1 MTQALKVGIFATIVL
16 LLLAW
21 FVLKIEDLNP
31 FAPKGR
37 VIYAVFDSVAGLDDR
52 SAVRVAG
59 VRVGTVDGIDLA
71 DDHRRARVRLRL
83 DEPLGLTEGTF
94 ARISNLGLLG
104 DKYVELVPG
113 LPERPPLPE
122 EAVIPGVTPPGFDD
136 AMATLNE
143 VAESIRRVADPLA
156 AGLSGEGPPTPI
168 SRLIGNLEATSAE
181 IRLLIEGNRGELE
194 ATMRNFESFS
204 AALARE
210 LPPLV
215 ARMEAL
221 LAQVDAVV
229 AENRGAL
236 GESSQNVAELTREL
250 RGASRDLSTIAG
262 RLERGEG
269 TIGKL
274 LTSEEAHD
282 ELVATLDSVQS
293 GVGQLSDTLGRVQK
307 LRLDLDLHGFYLPS
321 EEESL
326 GSLGLTILPTEESNK
341 LYRIALSQTPHG
353 DTRTK
358 TEEITVTNP
367 DGTTETTVIETFVRE
382 DEAVLSALLGLRLD
396 NDARL
401 WAGLV
406 EESFGVQVEYP
417 FLERRLWLDLAA
429 FDFDRPDDLAPHLRL
444 SGRYHLTDN
453 LYVVGGYDDPL
464 EGERDSLFLGGGL
477 RWTDDNLKYLLGSL
491 PLGGL

>member
-31 FAPKGR
+31 FAPQGR
-37 VIYAVFDSVAGLDDR
+37 VIDAVFESIAGLDDR
-52 SAVRVAG
+52 SAVRIAG
-59 VRVGTVDGIDLA
+59 VRVGTVDGIELA
-71 DDHRRARVRLRL
+71 DDNRRARVHLRL

-113 LPERPPLPE
+113 PPEAALLPEV
-122 EAVIPGVTPPGFDD
+122 AVIPGMTMPGFDD

-143 VAESIRRVADPLA
+143 VANSIRRVADPLA

-181 IRLLIEGNRGELE
+181 IRLLVEGNRGQLD
-194 ATMRNFESFS
+194 ATIANFETFS

-236 GESSQNVAELTREL
+236 GESAQNVAELTGEL
-250 RGASRDLSTIAG
+250 RGASRDLSAIAG

-269 TIGKL
+269 TIGQL
-274 LTSEEAHD
+274 LTSDEAHD
-282 ELVATLDSVQS
+282 ELVATLGSVQS
-293 GVGQLSDTLGRVQK
+293 GVGKLSDTLGRVDK
-307 LRLDLDLHGFYLPS
+307 LRLDLDLGGFYLPS
-321 EEESL
+321 AEESH
-326 GSLGLTILPTEESNK
+326 GSLGLTLIPSEDSDK

-358 TEEITVTNP
+358 TEEALLSDIINPNGAIDANYLSYTVATANGQILNGLIASETASALTLLRAEGQSDTVLKRDVEEIRSDGVSLMPEGIEQDITVDQMADLLDYLKNWRYM
-367 DGTTETTVIETFVRE
+367 DG
-382 DEAVLSALLGLRLD
+382 AVPVDG
-396 NDARL
+396 
-401 WAGLV
+401 
-406 EESFGVQVEYP
+406 
-417 FLERRLWLDLAA
+417 
-429 FDFDRPDDLAPHLRL
+429 
-444 SGRYHLTDN
+444 GR
-453 LYVVGGYDDPL
+453 
-464 EGERDSLFLGGGL
+464 
-477 RWTDDNLKYLLGSL
+477 
-491 PLGGL
+491 

>member
-37 VIYAVFDSVAGLDDR
+37 VIHAVFDSIAGLDDR
-52 SAVRVAG
+52 SAVRIAG

-71 DDHRRARVRLRL
+71 DDNRRASVRLRL
-83 DEPLGLTEGTF
+83 DEALGLTEGTS

-113 LPERPPLPE
+113 PPEAALLPE
-122 EAVIPGVTPPGFDD
+122 EAVIPGFSPPGFDD

-204 AALARE
+204 GDLARE

-221 LAQVDAVV
+221 LGQVDAVV

-321 EEESL
+321 AEESL
-326 GSLGLTILPTEESNK
+326 GSLGMTILPTEESNK

-406 EESFGVQVEYP
+406 EESFGVQVEVP
-417 FLERRLWLDLAA
+417 FLARRLWLDLEA

>member
-16 LLLAW
+16 LLLGW

-31 FAPKGR
+31 FAPEGR
-37 VIYAVFDSVAGLDDR
+37 EIHAVFESVAGLDDR
-52 SAVRVAG
+52 SAVRIAG

-71 DDHRRARVRLRL
+71 GDNRRARVRLRL
-83 DEPLGLTEGTF
+83 DQPLGLSEGTF
-94 ARISNLGLLG
+94 ARITSLGLLG

-113 LPERPPLPE
+113 PPGAPPLPD
-122 EAVIPGVTPPGFDD
+122 EATIPGVTTPGFDD

-181 IRLLIEGNRGELE
+181 IRLLIEANRGELE
-194 ATMRNFESFS
+194 ATIANFETFS

-221 LAQVDAVV
+221 LGQVDAVV
-229 AENRGAL
+229 AENREAL
-236 GESSQNVAELTREL
+236 GASARNVAELTGEL
-250 RGASRDLSTIAG
+250 RGASRDLATIAG

-274 LTSEEAHD
+274 LTSDEAHD
-282 ELVATLDSVQS
+282 ELVATMESVQS
-293 GVGQLSDTLGRVQK
+293 GVGELSETLGRVQR
-307 LRLDLDLHGFYLPS
+307 LRLDLDMQGAWLAAAEESHGRLGLTLLPS
-321 EEESL
+321 EDSD
-326 GSLGLTILPTEESNK
+326 K
-341 LYRIALSQTPHG
+341 LYRVALSQTPRG
-353 DTRTK
+353 DTRTR
-358 TEEITVTNP
+358 TEEVTVTHP
-367 DGTTETTVIETFVRE
+367 DGTTETTVTETFVRE
-382 DEAVLSALLGLRLD
+382 DEAVLSALLGLRLE
-396 NDARL
+396 NETRL

-406 EESFGVQVEYP
+406 EDSFGVEVEYP
-417 FLERRLWLDLAA
+417 FLDRRLWLDVEA

-444 SGRYHLTDN
+444 TGRWHLNDN
-453 LYVVGGYDDPL
+453 IYFVGGYDDPL
-464 EGERDSLFLGGGL
+464 ESDFDSLFVGGGI
-477 RWTDDNLKYLLGSL
+477 RWTDDNLKYLLGSI
-491 PLGGL
+491 PLGGF

>member
-31 FAPKGR
+31 FAPQGR
-37 VIYAVFDSVAGLDDR
+37 VIDAVFESIAGLDDR
-52 SAVRVAG
+52 SAVRIAG
-59 VRVGTVDGIDLA
+59 VRVGTVDGIELA
-71 DDHRRARVRLRL
+71 DDNRRARIHLRL

-113 LPERPPLPE
+113 PPEAALLPE

-143 VAESIRRVADPLA
+143 VADSIRRVADPLA

-181 IRLLIEGNRGELE
+181 IRLLIEGNRGQLD
-194 ATMRNFESFS
+194 ATIANFETFS

-236 GESSQNVAELTREL
+236 GESSQNVVELTREL
-250 RGASRDLSTIAG
+250 RGASRDLSAIAG

-274 LTSEEAHD
+274 LTSDEAHD

-293 GVGQLSDTLGRVQK
+293 GVGQLSDTLGRVDK
-307 LRLDLDLHGFYLPS
+307 LRLDLDLGGFYLPS
-321 EEESL
+321 AEESH
-326 GSLGLTILPTEESNK
+326 GSLGLTLIPSEDSDK

-367 DGTTETTVIETFVRE
+367 DGSIETTVIETFVRE

-417 FLERRLWLDLAA
+417 FLERRLWLDVEA
-429 FDFDRPDDLAPHLRL
+429 FDFDRAEDRSPHLRL
-444 SGRYHLTDN
+444 TGRWHLNDN

-464 EGERDSLFLGGGL
+464 ESEFDSLFVGGGL
-477 RWTDDNLKYLLGSL
+477 RWTDDNLKYLLGTL
-491 PLGGL
+491 PLGGF

>member
-16 LLLAW
+16 LLLGW
-21 FVLKIEDLNP
+21 FVLKVEDLNP
-31 FAPKGR
+31 FAPEGR
-37 VIYAVFDSVAGLDDR
+37 VIYAVFESVAGLDDR
-52 SAVRVAG
+52 SAVRIAG

-71 DDHRRARVRLRL
+71 DDNRRARVRLRL

-113 LPERPPLPE
+113 PETAALLPE
-122 EAVIPGVTPPGFDD
+122 EAVIPGITPPGFDE
-136 AMATLNE
+136 AIARLND
-143 VAESIRRVADPLA
+143 VAASIQRVADPLA
-156 AGLSGEGPPTPI
+156 AGLSGEGPATPI

-181 IRLLIEGNRGELE
+181 IRLLIEANREELGSTI
-194 ATMRNFESFS
+194 ANFERFS
-204 AALARE
+204 ASLADS
-210 LPPLV
+210 LPGLV
-215 ARMEAL
+215 ERMEAL

-236 GESSQNVAELTREL
+236 GESAQNVAELTREL

-274 LTSEEAHD
+274 LTSDQAHE
-282 ELVATLDSVQS
+282 ELVETLESVQS
-293 GVGQLSDTLGRVQK
+293 GVGQLSDTLGRVNK
-307 LRLDLDLHGFYLPS
+307 LRLDLDLHGYYLPS
-321 EEESL
+321 IEDSY
-326 GSLGLTILPTEESNK
+326 GSLGVTLVPDETSDK
-341 LYRIALSQTPHG
+341 LYRVALSQTPRG

-367 DGTTETTVIETFVRE
+367 DGTVETTTIETFVRE
-382 DEAVLSALLGLRLD
+382 DEAVISALLGLRLD
-396 NDARL
+396 NEARV

-406 EESFGVQVEYP
+406 EDSFGVQVEYP
-417 FLERRLWLDLAA
+417 FLDRRLWLDVQA

-444 SGRYHLTDN
+444 SGRYLVTDN
-453 LYVVGGYDDPL
+453 IYVVGGYDDPL
-464 EGERDSLFLGGGL
+464 ESEFDSLFVGGGL
-477 RWTDDNLKYLLGSL
+477 RWTDENLKYLLGSL